1 MVTGDQRLLLE
12 VQYLHSGKA
21 TTLIGEPRRYPH
33 GNAEKRRAF
42 NRMGSAPK
50 SLEVLHILAYE
61 AEYPLH
67 ILTSAGRVKCTDRH
81 LCHALL
87 PIHFSVHLS
96 LAARAT
102 AFYIALNSYYP
113 HFSGTCPPP
122 RWTTHV
128 DRIPARCGPCQR

>member
-1 MVTGDQRLLLE
+1 
-12 VQYLHSGKA
+12 
-21 TTLIGEPRRYPH
+21 
-33 GNAEKRRAF
+33 
-42 NRMGSAPK
+42 MGSAPE

-61 AEYPLH
+61 VEYPLH

-102 AFYIALNSYYP
+102 ALLHCLEFLLPSFQWHSPTATMDHACRQDSGKVWSLPKMRGRCAMTVSSPLNVLPLESPDAAAYS
-113 HFSGTCPPP
+113 FL
-122 RWTTHV
+122 
-128 DRIPARCGPCQR
+128 